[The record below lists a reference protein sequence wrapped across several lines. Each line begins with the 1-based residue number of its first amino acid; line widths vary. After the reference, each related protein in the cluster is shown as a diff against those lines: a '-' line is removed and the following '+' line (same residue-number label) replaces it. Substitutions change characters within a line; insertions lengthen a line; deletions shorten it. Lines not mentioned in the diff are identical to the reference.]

1 MTDSTK
7 AQSIK
12 ARLLNKA
19 NGNNKKYQQL
29 IVRYFQERF
38 LHRLSRSALRDKL
51 ILKGGALLYA
61 YTEFMPRPTL
71 DIDFLGHQIDNN
83 KDVLLSAIKD
93 VVTQSDSD
101 DGVRFLPETLKAEDI
116 ALENKY
122 PGVRIQMIG
131 TLGTYQQKLI
141 MDIGFGDVLFP
152 GIINLKYPGI
162 FDKLEEPMILSYPLE
177 TVVAEKF
184 QTMIDRGRFNSR
196 MKDYFDVYRIIIA
209 HKFKRMELSSAIRS
223 TFKNRGTEHV
233 ENHDFFQDDF
243 GRDVSLDRQWNN
255 YINKLKL
262 DLPCFNEIHK
272 VLVEF
277 LQPHWE
283 ELRGES

>member
-1 MTDSTK
+1 M
-7 AQSIK
+7 
-12 ARLLNKA
+12 
-19 NGNNKKYQQL
+19 
-29 IVRYFQERF
+29 
-38 LHRLSRSALRDKL
+38 
-51 ILKGGALLYA
+51 
-61 YTEFMPRPTL
+61 
-71 DIDFLGHQIDNN
+71 
-83 KDVLLSAIKD
+83 
-93 VVTQSDSD
+93 
-101 DGVRFLPETLKAEDI
+101 
-116 ALENKY
+116 
-122 PGVRIQMIG
+122 
-131 TLGTYQQKLI
+131 
-141 MDIGFGDVLFP
+141 
-152 GIINLKYPGI
+152 
-162 FDKLEEPMILSYPLE
+162 
-177 TVVAEKF
+177 AEKF